1 MSGAD
6 PGFQVKGAQLGRR
19 EKFCGISC
27 EKSRFYVKKSL
38 FFIQFKG
45 RHAPG
50 VLPPHPPPPLDPPLN
65 VVLFCFSFITSLSVA
80 MIRGGYGINDTFK
93 NSSVLSWRSVLMVEE
108 TGVPE
113 KTTDLSQVTDKL
125 HHIMLYPVHLA

>member
-1 MSGAD
+1 MCS
-6 PGFQVKGAQLGRR
+6 
-19 EKFCGISC
+19 
-27 EKSRFYVKKSL
+27 
-38 FFIQFKG
+38 
-45 RHAPG
+45 
-50 VLPPHPPPPLDPPLN
+50 PPPPLDPPLN

-93 NSSVLSWRSVLMVEE
+93 NSSVLSWRLVLMVEE